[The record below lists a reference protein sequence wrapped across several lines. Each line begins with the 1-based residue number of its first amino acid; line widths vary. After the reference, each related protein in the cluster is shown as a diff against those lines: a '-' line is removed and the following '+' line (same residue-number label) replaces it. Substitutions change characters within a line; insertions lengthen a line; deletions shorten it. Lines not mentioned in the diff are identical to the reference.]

1 MGHTSNSALRSCVRR
16 CPATIPK
23 AVVVTVRD
31 VYHYWQSTY
40 RYGWIGRNSA
50 VMWHFQHKLGH
61 SVASA
66 RAGELRSFVHFMRWV
81 RHSGRHFSQSHRIKR
96 SCGRPCVYDHLL
108 RTESLSTG
116 WQTMVEKYGL
126 PHVALPRLNSVGSTQ
141 REQPPDATLTPEIY
155 QIINE
160 LEQSMFNEFN
170 LTRRGG

>member
-1 MGHTSNSALRSCVRR
+1 
-16 CPATIPK
+16 
-23 AVVVTVRD
+23 
-31 VYHYWQSTY
+31 
-40 RYGWIGRNSA
+40 
-50 VMWHFQHKLGH
+50 MWHFQHKLGH

-108 RTESLSTG
+108 RTESLSTD

-126 PHVALPRLNSVGSTQ
+126 PHVALPRLNSVSSTQ

-160 LEQSMFNEFN
+160 IERSMFNEFN